1 MHCHI
6 YNTSLYRL
14 SRIVHTEVINFDLWI
29 ERVDGVFPDQDI
41 IIDISLELPSEVIL
55 NSTLDNLSVSMKSVA
70 ESEVTVL
77 LNRSVLSYVSN
88 TSMQL
93 LHFEGRF
100 LPNVPNGQVIKLNG
114 SLVFIVDPYTFT
126 DYVKYFTFPDIYFI
140 RPTIEVER
148 LIFDS
153 FIEGSAVVI
162 WELVL
167 TNIAGS
173 PFDLT
178 VDIYV
183 DTDVLHLLF
192 VDVQSVG

>member
-1 MHCHI
+1 M
-6 YNTSLYRL
+6 
-14 SRIVHTEVINFDLWI
+14 INFDLWI
-29 ERVDGVFPDQDI
+29 ERVDSAFPDYDI
-41 IIDISLELPSEVIL
+41 VIDISLELPPETIL
-55 NSTLDNLSVSMKSVA
+55 NSTLENLSVSMKSVA
-70 ESEVTVL
+70 GSEVSVL
-77 LNRSVLSYVSN
+77 LNRSVLSYVNS

-100 LPNVPNGQVIKLNG
+100 LPNAPSGQVIKLNG
-114 SLVFIVDPYTFT
+114 SVMFIVDPYTFT
-126 DYVKYFTFPDIYFI
+126 DYVEYFTFPDMYFI
-140 RPTIEVER
+140 RPTIEVKR
-148 LIFDS
+148 LSFSS
-153 FIEGSAVVI
+153 FIEDSKLVI

-183 DTDVLHLLF
+183 DTDVLQLLF

>member
-1 MHCHI
+1 M
-6 YNTSLYRL
+6 
-14 SRIVHTEVINFDLWI
+14 INFDLWI
-29 ERVDGVFPDQDI
+29 ERVDSAIPDYDI
-41 IIDISLELPSEVIL
+41 IIAVSLELPSEMIL

-70 ESEVTVL
+70 ASEVSVL
-77 LNRSVLSYVSN
+77 LNRSVLSYVNN

-100 LPNVPNGQVIKLNG
+100 SPNVPDGQVIKLNG
-114 SLVFIVDPYTFT
+114 SVMFIVDPYTFT
-126 DYVKYFTFPDIYFI
+126 DYVQYFTFPDLYFV
-140 RPTIEVER
+140 RPTIELER

-153 FIEGSAVVI
+153 FVEGSEELN
-162 WELVL
+162 WELIL

-183 DTDVLHLLF
+183 DADVLRLLF

>member
-1 MHCHI
+1 M
-6 YNTSLYRL
+6 N
-14 SRIVHTEVINFDLWI
+14 TEVINFDLWI
-29 ERVDGVFPDQDI
+29 ERVDSAFPDYDV
-41 IIDISLELPSEVIL
+41 IIDVSLQLPSETIL
-55 NSTLDNLSVSMKSVA
+55 NSTLDNLSVSMKSFA
-70 ESEVTVL
+70 GSEVSVL
-77 LNRSVLSYVSN
+77 LNSSVLSYVNS

-100 LPNVPNGQVIKLNG
+100 LPNIPDGQVIKLNG
-114 SLVFIVDPYTFT
+114 SVMFIVDPFTFT
-126 DYVKYFTFPDIYFI
+126 NYVEYFTFPDLYFI

-148 LIFDS
+148 LS
-153 FIEGSAVVI
+153 FSSFNEGSEVVI

-183 DTDVLHLLF
+183 DTDVLQLLF

>member
-1 MHCHI
+1 M
-6 YNTSLYRL
+6 
-14 SRIVHTEVINFDLWI
+14 INFDLWI
-29 ERVDGVFPDQDI
+29 ERVDSTFPDYDI
-41 IIDISLELPSEVIL
+41 TIDVSLELPPETIL

-70 ESEVTVL
+70 GSEVSVL
-77 LNRSVLSYVSN
+77 LNRSVLSYVNS

-93 LHFEGRF
+93 LHFEGHF

-114 SLVFIVDPYTFT
+114 SVTFIVDPYTFT
-126 DYVKYFTFPDIYFI
+126 DYVEYFTFPDLYFI
-140 RPTIEVER
+140 RPTIEAES
-148 LIFDS
+148 LTFNS
-153 FIEGSAVVI
+153 FNEGSEVVI
-162 WELVL
+162 WELTL

>member
-1 MHCHI
+1 M
-6 YNTSLYRL
+6 NTEL
-14 SRIVHTEVINFDLWI
+14 INFDLWI
-29 ERVDGVFPDQDI
+29 ERVDSTFPVYDI
-41 IIDISLELPSEVIL
+41 VIEVSLELPSETIL
-55 NSTLDNLSVSMKSVA
+55 NVTLDNLSVSMKSVA
-70 ESEVTVL
+70 GSEVSVL
-77 LNRSVLSYVSN
+77 LNRSVLSYVNS

-93 LHFEGRF
+93 LHFEGHF

-114 SLVFIVDPYTFT
+114 SVTFIVDPYTFT
-126 DYVKYFTFPDIYFI
+126 DYFTFPDLYFV

-148 LIFDS
+148 LSFSS
-153 FIEGSAVVI
+153 FIEDSKVVI

-183 DTDVLHLLF
+183 DMDVLQLLF